1 MLEDLSDTGRAAWRE
16 AMTGLA
22 RRPNVVAKLSGFG
35 TFIHACD
42 PAHIAWL
49 TTETV
54 AIFGAER
61 CLWGS
66 NFPIEKLW
74 TDYATLF
81 EAHRQAAGGLSEAER
96 QAIFHDTAAW
106 VYRLN

>member
-1 MLEDLSDTGRAAWRE
+1 M
-16 AMTGLA
+16 
-22 RRPNVVAKLSGFG
+22 
-35 TFIHACD
+35 
-42 PAHIAWL
+42 
-49 TTETV
+49 
-54 AIFGAER
+54 AIFGADR

-81 EAHRQAAGGLSEAER
+81 EAHRQAAGGLSEGEQ
-96 QAIFHDTAAW
+96 QAIFHDTASR